1 MFSFTTVKLYRTM
14 VLFSFCGFIIC
25 FLMKCLIGLCEPCSY
40 LLGSD
45 FLKFS
50 VVSILRVLRMSQRI
64 ANNIS
69 NKE

>member
-1 MFSFTTVKLYRTM
+1 MTVFFVRVYFSF
-14 VLFSFCGFIIC
+14 
-25 FLMKCLIGLCEPCSY
+25 MKSLIGLCEPCSY
-40 LLGSD
+40 LLRSD

-50 VVSILRVLRMSQRI
+50 VVSILRVLCRSQRI